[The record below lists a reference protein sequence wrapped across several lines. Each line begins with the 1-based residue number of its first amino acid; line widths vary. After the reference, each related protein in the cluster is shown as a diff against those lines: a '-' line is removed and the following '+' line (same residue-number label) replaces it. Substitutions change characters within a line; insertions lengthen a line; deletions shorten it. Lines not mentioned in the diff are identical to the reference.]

1 MSLFCT
7 GPIRYWTTGPHPGGD
22 WCVHASPVEEALMSN
37 SHRMRFRRSHDPW
50 WDLEGRV
57 RQRRIK
63 AALDIGILGVAI
75 ATLAVVFGSG
85 PVIGF

>member
-1 MSLFCT
+1 
-7 GPIRYWTTGPHPGGD
+7 
-22 WCVHASPVEEALMSN
+22 MSN
-37 SHRMRFRRSHDPW
+37 SQRMRFRRSHDPW
-50 WDLEGRV
+50 WDLEGRTV

-75 ATLAVVFGSG
+75 ATLAVAYGSG